1 MVMLNGENALQT
13 LGGEARI
20 WRFEILIMPNAR
32 QQIKLNVSRRKNN
45 SPESKDQKRLLLF
58 GLLDIL
64 RNISFGNDLGK

>member
-45 SPESKDQKRLLLF
+45 SSDQKIKSGSYF
-58 GLLDIL
+58 
-64 RNISFGNDLGK
+64 LGYLTS

>member
-1 MVMLNGENALQT
+1 MVMLNGENTLQT

-20 WRFEILIMPNAR
+20 WCFEILIMPNVR
-32 QQIKLNVSRRKNN
+32 QQTKLNVSRRKNN

>member
-20 WRFEILIMPNAR
+20 WRFEILIMPNVR
-32 QQIKLNVSRRKNN
+32 QHTKLNVSRRKNN
-45 SPESKDQKRLLLF
+45 SPESKDQKRLLVF

-64 RNISFGNDLGK
+64 RNISYGNDLGK

>member
-13 LGGEARI
+13 PAGEARI
-20 WRFEILIMPNAR
+20 WRFEILIMPNVR
-32 QQIKLNVSRRKNN
+32 QQTKLNVSRRKNN